1 MVDSPK
7 INPLYRCPRGH
18 MFSTDSPMI
27 IAVDDDPEYNSGVI
41 CPYCYVDWFKLNM
54 NAEEVT
60 HK

>member
-1 MVDSPK
+1 
-7 INPLYRCPRGH
+7 
-18 MFSTDSPMI
+18 MFSTDSPVTIM
-27 IAVDDDPEYNSGVI
+27 VKEDPEYNSGVI

>member
-1 MVDSPK
+1 MADSPK

-18 MFSTDSPMI
+18 MFSTDSPVTIM
-27 IAVDDDPEYNSGVI
+27 VKEDPEYNSGVI

-60 HK
+60 NK